1 MFSKPPHHEMGTAQ
15 TTGIISTEE
24 RREGKSREKGRER
37 GELWFAVGSE
47 VGRKDLGREDSCRER
62 QPGCGRL
69 RGGMLTRDF
78 LSRVPSS
85 PGFLKVQAF

>member
-37 GELWFAVGSE
+37 AVHREADGELE
-47 VGRKDLGREDSCRER
+47 RK
-62 QPGCGRL
+62 P
-69 RGGMLTRDF
+69 
-78 LSRVPSS
+78 
-85 PGFLKVQAF
+85 